1 MEMLLEYL
9 RRYDIWNN
17 LFPGMI
23 FIYSY
28 NIFWKVYDWNQIPI
42 VYIFFL
48 AYFVGMIISRIGS
61 ICIEPLLKKIKF
73 IIFIDYKFYLT
84 AIECDNDIIELNTVN
99 NVYRTILTG
108 LIIFLL
114 VFIKKEINNMCMF
127 ISSETVICNLF
138 LILLFLFSYRKQTG
152 YINKRVSKYI

>member
-28 NIFWKVYDWNQIPI
+28 NIFWNVYDWNQIPI
-42 VYIFFL
+42 VYIFFM
-48 AYFVGMIISRIGS
+48 AYFIGMIISRIGS

-73 IIFIDYKFYLT
+73 IKFIDYSSYLT
-84 AIECDNDIIELNTVN
+84 AVECDKTIIELNTVN

-114 VFIKKEINNMCMF
+114 IFIHKEINDICML
-127 ISSETVICNLF
+127 INSEIVIYDLF
-138 LILLFLFSYRKQTG
+138 LIVLFLLSYRKQTG

>member
-1 MEMLLEYL
+1 MEILLEYL

-23 FIYSY
+23 FIYTY
-28 NIFWKVYDWNQIPI
+28 NIFWNVYDWNQIPI
-42 VYIFFL
+42 VYIFFM

-73 IIFIDYKFYLT
+73 IIFIDYKFYLI
-84 AIECDNDIIELNTVN
+84 AIECDKAIIELNTVN
-99 NVYRTILTG
+99 NIYRTILTG

-114 VFIKKEINNMCMF
+114 VFIHKDINDICML
-127 ISSETVICNLF
+127 INSETVIYNLF
-138 LILLFLFSYRKQTG
+138 LIVLFLLSYRKQTG

>member
-1 MEMLLEYL
+1 MLLEYL

>member
-1 MEMLLEYL
+1 MLLEYL

-127 ISSETVICNLF
+127 ISIETIICNLF